1 MTSNSL
7 AIPRSLYSLH
17 HERACTKGGA
27 LAYSRLFG
35 PLSRLSSPQLG
46 QWLPLGWPALY
57 LYFHLYLFVF
67 VATKFSQ
74 FDLAMQSVCHAIQI
88 CNAYM
93 KLTGGLQVNITK
105 PSMPCSPWFGTPL
118 CVSAA
123 LLYDQVPTYQSRSPS
138 WPSSLSSPPCWW
150 HHSIFCHAL
159 RPHPDIPVQGRGQA
173 GGQTHPQSHISI

>member
-1 MTSNSL
+1 MCLLSFYDICPNNSNSLSLGSLWQMTSNSS

-35 PLSRLSSPQLG
+35 PLSRLSCPQLG

-67 VATKFSQ
+67 VATKFGQ
-74 FDLAMQSVCHAIQI
+74 FCVKLCMQI

-93 KLTGGLQVNITK
+93 RLTGGLLANITK
-105 PSMPCSPWFGTPL
+105 PSMPCSPL

-138 WPSSLSSPPCWW
+138 WPSSLSSPP
-150 HHSIFCHAL
+150 
-159 RPHPDIPVQGRGQA
+159 
-173 GGQTHPQSHISI
+173 